1 MMVESLTYNT
11 SMCINNG
18 CSHWSPCIKPHCHG
32 YRVTQAIPTWGP
44 WRLDVL
50 SWEYECEG
58 LKDINVTVW
67 LSLQLADPNQ
77 TPESAICVCLG
88 SALGQLRRTE
98 RWPQANPQ
106 VDPKLTP
113 SRPQTNP
120 EQTQKA
126 DPKSKH
132 GVWSNNDNKK
142 NPKPL
147 TNQSTDHQISSWQLS
162 RAGKMVVYIQYW
174 TMYKSNHI
182 YRIYINICLLP

>member
-1 MMVESLTYNT
+1 MGPLET
-11 SMCINNG
+11 G
-18 CSHWSPCIKPHCHG
+18 CSFLRIWMWRFKICQCNSWIK
-32 YRVTQAIPTWGP
+32 
-44 WRLDVL
+44 L
-50 SWEYECEG
+50 WE
-58 LKDINVTVW
+58 KTNFTT
-67 LSLQLADPNQ
+67 LQLADPNQ
-77 TPESAICVCLG
+77 TPESAICVYLG

-132 GVWSNNDNKK
+132 GVCSNNDNKK
-142 NPKPL
+142 KKNHQRIRAP
-147 TNQSTDHQISSWQLS
+147 TNQISSWQFN

-174 TMYKSNHI
+174 TIYKSKHI
-182 YRIYINICLLP
+182 YRIPVYINICLLP